1 MVSSIKINIEDI
13 ENNNMSKLL
22 YQVRLDVTEDIAQE
36 VRNKNYYKLNEY
48 IDAILLK
55 VDAELICQ
63 YDDFNNFVIE
73 CEKENNTNNAL
84 YKWTKD
90 TIENSLKKK
99 KYLKSFTVY
108 VNGEQ
113 LYNKKTADYLESEIK
128 KLNEKRI
135 LKISKYNSDPKN
147 NPQPPKKYL

>member
-1 MVSSIKINIEDI
+1 
-13 ENNNMSKLL
+13 MSELL

-36 VRNKNYYKLNEY
+36 VRNKNYFKLNEY

-63 YDDFNNFVIE
+63 FDAFNNFVIE

-90 TIENSLKKK
+90 TIENSIKKK

-113 LYNKKTADYLESEIK
+113 LYEKKTADYLESEIK
-128 KLNEKRI
+128 KLNEKKI

-147 NPQPPKKYL
+147 NPQPPKKYF

>member
-1 MVSSIKINIEDI
+1 
-13 ENNNMSKLL
+13 MSELL
-22 YQVRLDVTEDIAQE
+22 YQVRIDVTEDIAQE
-36 VRNKNYYKLNEY
+36 VRNKSYFKLNEY

-63 YDDFNNFVIE
+63 FDAFNNFVIE

-90 TIENSLKKK
+90 TIENNVKKK

-108 VNGEQ
+108 VKEEQ
-113 LYNKKTADYLESEIK
+113 LYEKKTADYLESEIK
-128 KLNEKRI
+128 KLNEKKI
-135 LKISKYNSDPKN
+135 LKINKYNSDPKN
-147 NPQPPKKYL
+147 NPQPPKKYF

>member
-1 MVSSIKINIEDI
+1 
-13 ENNNMSKLL
+13 MSELL
-22 YQVRLDVTEDIAQE
+22 YQVRIDVTEDIAQA
-36 VRNKNYYKLNEY
+36 VRNKSYFKLNEY

-63 YDDFNNFVIE
+63 FDAFNNFVIE

-113 LYNKKTADYLESEIK
+113 LYEKKTADYLESEIK
-128 KLNEKRI
+128 KLNEKKI
-135 LKISKYNSDPKN
+135 LKINKYNSDPKN
-147 NPQPPKKYL
+147 NPQPPKKYF

>member
-1 MVSSIKINIEDI
+1 
-13 ENNNMSKLL
+13 MSELL

-36 VRNKNYYKLNEY
+36 VRNKNYFKLNEH

-63 YDDFNNFVIE
+63 FDAFNNFVIE

-113 LYNKKTADYLESEIK
+113 LYEKKTADYLESEIK
-128 KLNEKRI
+128 KLSEKRI

-147 NPQPPKKYL
+147 NPQPPKKYF

>member
-1 MVSSIKINIEDI
+1 MNE
-13 ENNNMSKLL
+13 LL
-22 YQVRLDVTEDIAQE
+22 YQIRLDVTEDIAQE

-55 VDAELICQ
+55 ANAELICQ
-63 YDDFNNFVIE
+63 FDAFNNFVIE
-73 CEKENNTNNAL
+73 CEKENNTDNAL

-90 TIENSLKKK
+90 TIENSIKKK

-113 LYNKKTADYLESEIK
+113 LYEKKTADYLESEIK
-128 KLNEKRI
+128 KLNEKKI

-147 NPQPPKKYL
+147 NPQPPKKYF

>member
-1 MVSSIKINIEDI
+1 MNE
-13 ENNNMSKLL
+13 LL

-55 VDAELICQ
+55 VNAELICQ
-63 YDDFNNFVIE
+63 FDAFNNFVIE

-90 TIENSLKKK
+90 TIENSIKKK

-113 LYNKKTADYLESEIK
+113 LYEKKTADYLESEIK
-128 KLNEKRI
+128 KLNEKKI
-135 LKISKYNSDPKN
+135 LKINKYNSDPKN
-147 NPQPPKKYL
+147 NPQPPKKYF

>member
-1 MVSSIKINIEDI
+1 
-13 ENNNMSKLL
+13 MSELL

-55 VDAELICQ
+55 VDAELVCQ
-63 YDDFNNFVIE
+63 YDAFNNFLLE

-113 LYNKKTADYLESEIK
+113 LYEKKTADYLESEIK
-128 KLNEKRI
+128 KLNEKKI
-135 LKISKYNSDPKN
+135 LKINKYNSDPKN
-147 NPQPPKKYL
+147 NPQPPKKYF

>member
-1 MVSSIKINIEDI
+1 
-13 ENNNMSKLL
+13 MSELL

-48 IDAILLK
+48 INAILLK
-55 VDAELICQ
+55 VNAELICQ
-63 YDDFNNFVIE
+63 FDAFNNFVIE
-73 CEKENNTNNAL
+73 CEKENNTDNAL

-90 TIENSLKKK
+90 TIENSLKKT

-113 LYNKKTADYLESEIK
+113 LYEKKTADYLESEIK
-128 KLNEKRI
+128 KLDEKRI
-135 LKISKYNSDPKN
+135 LKVSKYNSDPKN
-147 NPQPPKKYL
+147 NPQPPKKYF

>member
-1 MVSSIKINIEDI
+1 
-13 ENNNMSKLL
+13 MSELL

-48 IDAILLK
+48 IEAILLK
-55 VDAELICQ
+55 VDAELVCQ
-63 YDDFNNFVIE
+63 FDAFNNFVIE
-73 CEKENNTNNAL
+73 CKKENNTNNAL

-90 TIENSLKKK
+90 TIENNIKKK

-108 VNGEQ
+108 VNGAQ
-113 LYNKKTADYLESEIK
+113 LYEKKTADYLESEIK

-135 LKISKYNSDPKN
+135 LKINKYNSDPKN
-147 NPQPPKKYL
+147 NPQPPKKYF

>member
-1 MVSSIKINIEDI
+1 
-13 ENNNMSKLL
+13 MSELL

-36 VRNKNYYKLNEY
+36 VRNKNNYKLNKY

-63 YDDFNNFVIE
+63 FDAFNNFVIE

-90 TIENSLKKK
+90 TIENSFKKK

-113 LYNKKTADYLESEIK
+113 LYEKKTADYLESEIK

-135 LKISKYNSDPKN
+135 LKINKYNSDPKN
-147 NPQPPKKYL
+147 NPQPPKKYF

>member
-1 MVSSIKINIEDI
+1 
-13 ENNNMSKLL
+13 MSELL

-48 IDAILLK
+48 IDAILHK

-63 YDDFNNFVIE
+63 FDAFNNFVIE

-113 LYNKKTADYLESEIK
+113 LYEKKTADYLESEIK

-147 NPQPPKKYL
+147 NPQPPKKYF

>member
-1 MVSSIKINIEDI
+1 
-13 ENNNMSKLL
+13 MSELL

-36 VRNKNYYKLNEY
+36 VRSKNYYKLNEY
-48 IDAILLK
+48 INEILLK

-63 YDDFNNFVIE
+63 FDAFNNFVIE
-73 CEKENNTNNAL
+73 CEKENNTDNAL

-90 TIENSLKKK
+90 TIEDSLKKT

-113 LYNKKTADYLESEIK
+113 LYEKKTADYLESEIK
-128 KLNEKRI
+128 KLDEKRI
-135 LKISKYNSDPKN
+135 LKVSKYNSDPKN
-147 NPQPPKKYL
+147 NPQPPKKYF

>member
-1 MVSSIKINIEDI
+1 
-13 ENNNMSKLL
+13 MSELL
-22 YQVRLDVTEDIAQE
+22 YQVRIDVTEDIAQE
-36 VRNKNYYKLNEY
+36 VRNKNYYKLNKK
-48 IDAILLK
+48 IDEILLK

-63 YDDFNNFVIE
+63 FDAFKNFVLE

-108 VNGEQ
+108 VNGGQ
-113 LYNKKTADYLESEIK
+113 LYEKKTADYLESEIK
-128 KLNEKRI
+128 KLNEKKI
-135 LKISKYNSDPKN
+135 LKINKYNSDPKN
-147 NPQPPKKYL
+147 NPQPPKKYF

>member
-1 MVSSIKINIEDI
+1 
-13 ENNNMSKLL
+13 MSELL

-36 VRNKNYYKLNEY
+36 VRNKNYYKLNQY
-48 IDAILLK
+48 IDKILLK

-63 YDDFNNFVIE
+63 FDAFNNFVIE

-128 KLNEKRI
+128 KLNEKEI
-135 LKISKYNSDPKN
+135 LKINKYNSDPKN
-147 NPQPPKKYL
+147 NPQPPKKYF

>member
-1 MVSSIKINIEDI
+1 
-13 ENNNMSKLL
+13 MSELL
-22 YQVRLDVTEDIAQE
+22 YQVRLDVTEDIAEE

-63 YDDFNNFVIE
+63 FDAFNNFVIE

-90 TIENSLKKK
+90 TIENRLKKN

-113 LYNKKTADYLESEIK
+113 LYEKKIADYLEIEIK

-147 NPQPPKKYL
+147 NPQPPKKYF

>member
-1 MVSSIKINIEDI
+1 
-13 ENNNMSKLL
+13 MSELL
-22 YQVRLDVTEDIAQE
+22 YQVRLDLTEDIAHE
-36 VRNKNYYKLNEY
+36 VRNKNYYKLNKY
-48 IDAILLK
+48 IDEILLK

-63 YDDFNNFVIE
+63 FDAFNNFVIE

-99 KYLKSFTVY
+99 KYLRSFTVY
-108 VNGEQ
+108 VKGEQ
-113 LYNKKTADYLESEIK
+113 LYKKKTADYLESEIK

>member
-1 MVSSIKINIEDI
+1 
-13 ENNNMSKLL
+13 MSELL

-36 VRNKNYYKLNEY
+36 VRKKNYFKLNEY

-63 YDDFNNFVIE
+63 FDAFNNFVIE

-90 TIENSLKKK
+90 TIENSIKKK

-113 LYNKKTADYLESEIK
+113 LYEKKTADYLESEIK
-128 KLNEKRI
+128 KLNEKKI

-147 NPQPPKKYL
+147 NPQPPKKYF

>member
-1 MVSSIKINIEDI
+1 
-13 ENNNMSKLL
+13 MSELL

-36 VRNKNYYKLNEY
+36 VRNKNYYKLSKY
-48 IDAILLK
+48 INAILRK

-63 YDDFNNFVIE
+63 FDAFNNFVIE

-90 TIENSLKKK
+90 TIEKSFKKK

-108 VNGEQ
+108 VNGKQ
-113 LYNKKTADYLESEIK
+113 LYKKKTADYLESEIK
-128 KLNEKRI
+128 KLNEKKI
-135 LKISKYNSDPKN
+135 LKINKYNSDPKN
-147 NPQPPKKYL
+147 NPQPPKKYF

>member
-1 MVSSIKINIEDI
+1 
-13 ENNNMSKLL
+13 MSELL

-36 VRNKNYYKLNEY
+36 VRKKNYFKLNEY

-63 YDDFNNFVIE
+63 FDAFNNFVIE
-73 CEKENNTNNAL
+73 CEKENNTDNAL

-90 TIENSLKKK
+90 TIENSIKKK

-113 LYNKKTADYLESEIK
+113 LYEKKTADYLESEIK
-128 KLNEKRI
+128 KLNEKKI
-135 LKISKYNSDPKN
+135 LKINKYNSDPKN
-147 NPQPPKKYL
+147 NPQPPKKYF